1 MNAST
6 KRNERNDRKE
16 RPPSRNRYTNHSH
29 HHHIPPQITIPS
41 VESITIDFSAVKV
54 YRNRQLDVGSTAT
67 VYEGKYSNEKVAV
80 KLCKSIIFSFFFQF
94 KYLTVMTFSSFF
106 SLFFYRSFAN
116 LKSKKSCRLCT

>member
-6 KRNERNDRKE
+6 KRNERNERNDRNERNERKE

-80 KLCKSIIFSFFFQF
+80 KLCRLRTLNQKRVG
-94 KYLTVMTFSSFF
+94 KY
-106 SLFFYRSFAN
+106 
-116 LKSKKSCRLCT
+116 SKRRCEQM

>member
-6 KRNERNDRKE
+6 KRNERNERKE

-80 KLCKSIIFSFFFQF
+80 KLCKSKIFSFFFQF